1 MLNQIVLMGRLTKD
15 PEVRKVGEKQ
25 VSKGRFTLA
34 VDRPRYGDTQPQA
47 DFIPVVVWRST
58 AEFVDRNFHKGKQ
71 VYIVGR
77 LQTRSWEKDGVPHY
91 GF

>member
-34 VDRPRYGDTQPQA
+34 VDRRFARRDGDQQTA
-47 DFIPVVVWRST
+47 DFIG
-58 AEFVDRNFHKGKQ
+58 F
-71 VYIVGR
+71 Y
-77 LQTRSWEKDGVPHY
+77 TRCSMEKHGGICRP
-91 GF
+91 